1 MAKNYVELPESFV
14 KGLICKV
21 SVSQNG
27 KTATKE
33 LKVCNVKARSVLF
46 IEVDRENRKNV
57 FRKVS
62 RKDIVEFTP
71 TAICEI
77 KIRDGVLPT
86 KWESGWDDIG
96 SFSPAVQKNFGRPA
110 FSNHSKG
117 WSSNAP
123 QYRSTTNNPVSGFP
137 MV

>member
-1 MAKNYVELPESFV
+1 MAKNYVELPENFV

-27 KTATKE
+27 KTGTKE

-62 RKDIVEFTP
+62 RKDIIEFRP

-77 KIRDGVLPT
+77 TIRDGVLPT
-86 KWESGWDDIG
+86 KWESAWDSIG
-96 SFSPAVQKNFGRPA
+96 SFSSALQKSFGRPH

-117 WSSNAP
+117 WAP
-123 QYRSTTNNPVSGFP
+123 KLPSTTNNPVSGFP